1 MLFFS
6 FFFLFLLFFLLKM
19 VSYSRQPDMDEMS
32 CWDREGTHHERL
44 KLCNKSSSE
53 MAEIRFFFLSLLRA
67 IDLATKQKEEK
78 GRSFRN
84 RRLMQHTGVIVE
96 TEESEMES
104 PNSGDINRKSGVHA
118 SDTGESVDHHP
129 FPILLAF
136 TKTEI
141 LGTIPSSFR
150 FSSLNLSFLLY
161 FFISFYFFKNAI
173 RDVTRFSEHAHYS

>member
-6 FFFLFLLFFLLKM
+6 FFFCFCFFFFWKWLVIPVNLIWMRCLVEIEKALT
-19 VSYSRQPDMDEMS
+19 MS
-32 CWDREGTHHERL
+32 GWSFVTNRVPKWR
-44 KLCNKSSSE
+44 KSD
-53 MAEIRFFFLSLLRA
+53 FFLSLLRA

>member
-6 FFFLFLLFFLLKM
+6 FFFCFCFFFFWKWLVIPVNLIWMRCLVEIEKALT
-19 VSYSRQPDMDEMS
+19 MS
-32 CWDREGTHHERL
+32 GWSFVTNRVPKWR
-44 KLCNKSSSE
+44 KSD
-53 MAEIRFFFLSLLRA
+53 FFLSLLRA

-161 FFISFYFFKNAI
+161 FFISFYFF
-173 RDVTRFSEHAHYS
+173 